1 MLCLMWSESV
11 FVNLICSVPFA
22 GYKEK
27 LNLMKKKKKE
37 NNYAA
42 KRGYV

>member
-1 MLCLMWSESV
+1 MWSESV

-27 LNLMKKKKKE
+27 LNLMKKKKKKITTLQKE
-37 NNYAA
+37 GTYEI
-42 KRGYV
+42 